1 MKLGI
6 PREVLDGE
14 KRVAVVPSMIAL
26 LKKSKHEVFVE
37 TGAGVQAS
45 FADREYQDAGA
56 TICKDWRELY
66 QACNVVLKFQPPR
79 LHPQAGV
86 HEAELL
92 TEGTALIS
100 FMEPHLYPEAV
111 RKLAAR
117 KITGFAMDYVPRIT
131 RAQTMDALSSISTI
145 IGYKAVLV
153 AAYHLGKLFPLMMTA
168 AGTIPPANVMIL
180 GAGVAGLQAIATAR
194 RLGAKVEAFDPRP
207 AVKEQVKSLGANFIE
222 MEITEN
228 VETKG
233 GYAKEQSEAF
243 LLKEREV
250 IAARLPKMDVVITT
264 AQVFGKR
271 APLLMTEDMVKLM
284 RPGSVIVDLAADQG
298 GNCALS
304 VPNEIV
310 VKHNVTVIG
319 VVNLANT
326 LPVHASQ
333 MYSKNLTNLFLHL
346 YQSPDGKLDFN
357 DEITK
362 GACLTHQGE
371 IVNEA
376 VKKALQGGTAK

>member
-1 MKLGI
+1 M
-6 PREVLDGE
+6 
-14 KRVAVVPSMIAL
+14 
-26 LKKSKHEVFVE
+26 
-37 TGAGVQAS
+37 
-45 FADREYQDAGA
+45 
-56 TICKDWRELY
+56 
-66 QACNVVLKFQPPR
+66 
-79 LHPQAGV
+79 
-86 HEAELL
+86 HEAELISA
-92 TEGTALIS
+92 GAALIC
-100 FMEPHLYPEAV
+100 FMEPHLYPDAV
-111 RKLAAR
+111 RKLAAS
-117 KITGFAMDYVPRIT
+117 KITGFAMDYVPRLT

-153 AAYHLGKLFPLMMTA
+153 AAYHLGKFFPLLMTA

-194 RLGAKVEAFDPRP
+194 RLGAKVEAF
-207 AVKEQVKSLGANFIE
+207 
-222 MEITEN
+222 
-228 VETKG
+228 
-233 GYAKEQSEAF
+233 
-243 LLKEREV
+243 LLKEREA

-304 VPNEIV
+304 EPNQTV
-310 VKHNVTVIG
+310 VKHNVTIIG

-326 LPVHASQ
+326 LPMHASQ
-333 MYSKNLTNLFLHL
+333 MYSKNITNLFLHL
-346 YQSPDGKLDFN
+346 YKSPEGKLDFT

-371 IVNEA
+371 IMNEA
-376 VKKALQGGTAK
+376 VKKIVLGA

>member
-1 MKLGI
+1 
-6 PREVLDGE
+6 VLEGE
-14 KRVAVVPSMIAL
+14 TRVAVVPSMISL
-26 LKKSKHEVFVE
+26 LKKNKHEVVIE
-37 TGAGVQAS
+37 AGAGVHAS
-45 FADREYQDAGA
+45 FADREYQGAGA
-56 TICKDWRELY
+56 TIVKDSRELY
-66 QACNVVLKFQPPR
+66 HASEVVLKFQPPR

-92 TEGTALIS
+92 SEGAALIC
-100 FMEPHLYPEAV
+100 FMEPHLYPDAV

-153 AAYHLGKLFPLMMTA
+153 AAYHLGKFFPLLMTA

-180 GAGVAGLQAIATAR
+180 GAGVAGLQVIATAR

-207 AVKEQVKSLGANFIE
+207 AVKEQVKSLGAQFIE
-222 MEITEN
+222 MEITED
-228 VETKG
+228 VETAG
-233 GYAKEQSEAF
+233 GYAKQQSEAF

-271 APLLMTEDMVKLM
+271 APLLVTEDMVKLM

-304 VPNEIV
+304 EPSKTVL
-310 VKHNVTVIG
+310 KHDVTIIG

-333 MYSKNLTNLFLHL
+333 MYSKNITNLFLHL
-346 YQSPDGKLDFN
+346 YKSPDGQLDFT

-371 IVNEA
+371 IVNAA
-376 VKKALQGGTAK
+376 VKKLCRECST

>member
-1 MKLGI
+1 MKIGI
-6 PREVLDGE
+6 LREVLEGE
-14 KRVAVVPSMIAL
+14 TRVAVVPSMISL
-26 LKKSKHEVFVE
+26 LKKNKHEVVIE
-37 TGAGVQAS
+37 TGAGVHAS
-45 FADREYQDAGA
+45 FADREYQGAGA
-56 TICKDWRELY
+56 TIVKDSRELY
-66 QACNVVLKFQPPR
+66 RASEVVLKFQPPR

-92 TEGTALIS
+92 SEGAALIC

-153 AAYHLGKLFPLMMTA
+153 AAYHLGKFFPLLMTA

-207 AVKEQVKSLGANFIE
+207 AVKEQVKSLGAQFID
-222 MEITEN
+222 MEISED

-233 GYAKEQSEAF
+233 GYAKEQSDAF

-271 APLLMTEDMVKLM
+271 APLLVTEDLVKLL

-304 VPNEIV
+304 EPGKIV
-310 VKHNVTVIG
+310 LKHEVTIIG

-333 MYSKNLTNLFLHL
+333 MYSKNITNLFLHL
-346 YQSPDGKLDFN
+346 YKSPDGKLDFT

-371 IVNEA
+371 IVNAA
-376 VKKALQGGTAK
+376 VKKIVQGM

>member
-1 MKLGI
+1 MKIGI
-6 PREVLDGE
+6 PREVLEGE
-14 KRVAVVPSMIAL
+14 TRVAVVPSMIAA
-26 LKKSKHEVFVE
+26 LKKSNHEVFIE
-37 TGAGVQAS
+37 TGAGLRAS

-56 TICKDWRELY
+56 TISPDCRELY
-66 QACNVVLKFQPPR
+66 QTSNVVLKFQPPR
-79 LHPQAGV
+79 LHPQAGA
-86 HEAELL
+86 HEADLL
-92 TEGTALIS
+92 AAGTALIC
-100 FMEPHLYPEAV
+100 FMEPHLYPEAM

-153 AAYHLGKLFPLMMTA
+153 AAYHMGKLFPLLMTA

-207 AVKEQVKSLGANFIE
+207 AVKEQVKSLGAQFID

-228 VETKG
+228 VETAG

-243 LLKEREV
+243 LLKERDA
-250 IAARLPKMDVVITT
+250 IAARLPKMDAVITT

-271 APLLMTEDMVKLM
+271 APLLMTEAMVKLM

-298 GNCALS
+298 GNCELS
-304 VPNEIV
+304 EPNKTV
-310 VKHNVTVIG
+310 VKHGVTLIG

-333 MYSKNLTNLFLHL
+333 MYSKNITNLFLHL
-346 YQSPDGKLDFN
+346 YRAPDGKLDFT

-371 IVNEA
+371 IVNES
-376 VKKALQGGTAK
+376 VKKII

>member
-1 MKLGI
+1 LKIGI
-6 PREVLDGE
+6 PREILEGE
-14 KRVAVVPSMIAL
+14 ARVALVPSMIAT
-26 LKKSKHEVFVE
+26 LKKSNHEVCVE
-37 TGAGVQAS
+37 TGAGVRAS
-45 FADREYQDAGA
+45 FTDHEYQDVGA
-56 TICKDWRELY
+56 AISKDWRELY
-66 QACNVVLKFQPPR
+66 QASNVVLKFQPPR
-79 LHPQAGV
+79 WHPQAGV

-92 TEGTALIS
+92 AEGAALIC
-100 FMEPHLYPEAV
+100 FMEPHLYPDAV

-117 KITGFAMDYVPRIT
+117 KITGFAMDYVPRLT

-153 AAYHLGKLFPLMMTA
+153 AAYHLGKFFPLLMTA
-168 AGTIPPANVMIL
+168 AGTMPPANVMIL

-207 AVKEQVKSLGANFIE
+207 AVKEQVKSLGAQFID
-222 MEITEN
+222 MEISEN

-243 LLKEREV
+243 LLKEREA

-271 APLLMTEDMVKLM
+271 APLLMTEDMVQLM
-284 RPGSVIVDLAADQG
+284 RPGSVVVDLAADQG

-304 VPNEIV
+304 EPNKTV
-310 VKHNVTVIG
+310 VKHNVTIIG

-333 MYSKNLTNLFLHL
+333 MYSKNITNLFLHL
-346 YQSPDGKLDFN
+346 YKSPDGKLDFA

-362 GACLTHQGE
+362 GACLTHQGD
-371 IVNEA
+371 IVNAA
-376 VKKALQGGTAK
+376 VKKLVQ

>member
-1 MKLGI
+1 MKIGI
-6 PREVLDGE
+6 PREVLEGE
-14 KRVAVVPSMIAL
+14 TRVAVVPSMIAV
-26 LKKSKHEVFVE
+26 LKKSNHDVFIE
-37 TGAGVQAS
+37 TGAGLRAS

-56 TICKDWRELY
+56 VISPNCRELY
-66 QACNVVLKFQPPR
+66 QASNVVLKFQPPR
-79 LHPQAGV
+79 LHPQAGA
-86 HEAELL
+86 HEADLL
-92 TEGTALIS
+92 AAGTALIC
-100 FMEPHLYPEAV
+100 FMEPHLYPEAI
-111 RKLAAR
+111 RQLAAR

-153 AAYHLGKLFPLMMTA
+153 AAYHLGKLFPLLMTA

-207 AVKEQVKSLGANFIE
+207 AVKEQVKSLGAQFID

-228 VETKG
+228 VETAG

-243 LLKEREV
+243 LLKERDA
-250 IAARLPKMDVVITT
+250 IAARLPKMDAVITT

-271 APLLMTEDMVKLM
+271 APLLMTEAMVKLM

-298 GNCALS
+298 GNCELS
-304 VPNEIV
+304 EPNKTV
-310 VKHNVTVIG
+310 VKHGVTLIG

-333 MYSKNLTNLFLHL
+333 MYSKNITNLFLHL
-346 YQSPDGKLDFN
+346 YKAPDGALDFT

-371 IVNEA
+371 IVNA
-376 VKKALQGGTAK
+376 SVKKIISG

>member
-1 MKLGI
+1 MKIGI
-6 PREVLDGE
+6 PREVLEGE
-14 KRVAVVPSMIAL
+14 TRVAVVPSMIAA
-26 LKKSKHEVFVE
+26 LKKSNHEVFIE
-37 TGAGVQAS
+37 TGAGLRAS

-56 TICKDWRELY
+56 TISPDCRELY
-66 QACNVVLKFQPPR
+66 QNSNVVLKFQPLR

-86 HEAELL
+86 HEADLL
-92 TEGTALIS
+92 TAGTALIC
-100 FMEPHLYPEAV
+100 FMEPHLYPEAM

-117 KITGFAMDYVPRIT
+117 QITGFAMDYVPRIT

-153 AAYHLGKLFPLMMTA
+153 AAYHLGKIFPLLMTA

-207 AVKEQVKSLGANFIE
+207 AVKEQVKSLGAQFID

-228 VETKG
+228 VETAG

-243 LLKEREV
+243 LLKEREA
-250 IAARLPKMDVVITT
+250 IAARLPKMDAVITT

-271 APLLMTEDMVKLM
+271 APLLMTEAMVQRM

-298 GNCALS
+298 GNCELS
-304 VPNEIV
+304 EPNKTV
-310 VKHNVTVIG
+310 VKHGVTLIG

-333 MYSKNLTNLFLHL
+333 MYSKNITNLFLHL
-346 YQSPDGKLDFN
+346 YKAPDGKLDFT

-371 IVNEA
+371 IMNES
-376 VKKALQGGTAK
+376 VKKIISG

>member
-1 MKLGI
+1 LKIGI
-6 PREVLDGE
+6 PREVLEGE
-14 KRVAVVPSMIAL
+14 TRVAVVPSMIAT
-26 LKKSKHEVFVE
+26 LKKSKHEIFVE
-37 TGAGVQAS
+37 TGAGARAS
-45 FADREYQDAGA
+45 FTDLEYQDAGA
-56 TICKDWRELY
+56 TISKDWRELY
-66 QACNVVLKFQPPR
+66 QAGNVVLKFHPPR

-86 HEAELL
+86 HEAELIS
-92 TEGTALIS
+92 TGAALIC
-100 FMEPHLYPEAV
+100 FMEPHLYPDAI
-111 RKLAAR
+111 RKLAAS
-117 KITGFAMDYVPRIT
+117 KITGFAMDYVPRLT

-153 AAYHLGKLFPLMMTA
+153 AAYHLGKFFPLLMTA
-168 AGTIPPANVMIL
+168 AGTVPPANVMIL

-207 AVKEQVKSLGANFIE
+207 AVKEQVKSLGAQFID
-222 MEITEN
+222 MEISEN

-243 LLKEREV
+243 LLKEREA
-250 IAARLPKMDVVITT
+250 IAARLSKMDVVITT

-271 APLLMTEDMVKLM
+271 APLLVTEDMVKLM

-304 VPNEIV
+304 EPNKTV
-310 VKHNVTVIG
+310 LKHDVTIIG

-333 MYSKNLTNLFLHL
+333 MYSKNITNLFLHL
-346 YQSPDGKLDFN
+346 YKSPDGKLDFT
-357 DEITK
+357 DEITR

-371 IVNEA
+371 IVNDA
-376 VKKALQGGTAK
+376 VKGFVL